1 LENQDLELTSL
12 IALMS
17 LTTFTTQL
25 AANDVIKVNNE
36 IREVIA
42 ITDNTHLTVNT
53 PFTYRESG
61 NAVVKLSNTVFT
73 IAGNVNTLAQM
84 IVAGDNVTFN
94 IATSNVYKAQTGS
107 VQVFTQNGKIVGTS
121 TNFSTGLLVGDLIKV
136 NNEIKQIVNIS
147 SATVMN
153 VNSSFLN
160 EATGNLLYKRA
171 TTQNANVISVG
182 SKTITT
188 NVALQANTSG
198 LVYLIVPNYN
208 KPVTIAGTVN
218 ASGIYVTGNTTTPN
232 VTYFVGNV
240 AIGMNITVNNEIR
253 QVVAIDN
260 NANLTVN
267 LAFTNAAA
275 DKYLYNS

>member
-1 LENQDLELTSL
+1 
-12 IALMS
+12 M
-17 LTTFTTQL
+17 
-25 AANDVIKVNNE
+25 
-36 IREVIA
+36 
-42 ITDNTHLTVNT
+42 
-53 PFTYRESG
+53 
-61 NAVVKLSNTVFT
+61 
-73 IAGNVNTLAQM
+73 
-84 IVAGDNVTFN
+84 
-94 IATSNVYKAQTGS
+94 
-107 VQVFTQNGKIVGTS
+107 
-121 TNFSTGLLVGDLIKV
+121 GDLIKV

-275 DKYLYNS
+275 DKYLYTVESYDYRVLTLTKDLG